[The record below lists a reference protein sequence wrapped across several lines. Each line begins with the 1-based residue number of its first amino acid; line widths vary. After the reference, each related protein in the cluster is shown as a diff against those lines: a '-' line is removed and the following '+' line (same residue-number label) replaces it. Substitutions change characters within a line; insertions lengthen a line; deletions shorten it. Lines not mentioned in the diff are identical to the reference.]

1 MSITKQ
7 NPNILL
13 EHSDVYSILEIQVL
27 NENIKNYYIEAA
39 NNFNAKLFADPA
51 TEGKHVLFPLIC
63 SNDLLIPTY
72 NSKTDIVPFNTQV
85 KLTKTAYSKT
95 SSHPYKCIRL
105 IKSIPY
111 LVPMITTKY
120 NGVVEGTI
128 FNCEYKDI
136 QLSSFE
142 TLLYI
147 ETFHPMIVKIVDNL
161 NNKDQ
166 VQPFIV

>member
-1 MSITKQ
+1 MSLTKQ
-7 NPNILL
+7 NPDILL

-39 NNFNAKLFADPA
+39 NKFNAKLFADPA

-63 SNDLLIPTY
+63 SNDLLIPAF
-72 NSKTDIVPFNTQV
+72 NSITDMVPFNTQV
-85 KLTKTAYSKT
+85 KLKKTLYSKNT
-95 SSHPYKCIRL
+95 KQFSNTCIRL
-105 IKSIPY
+105 ITASKHLAS
-111 LVPMITTKY
+111 MSTANN
-120 NGVVEGTI
+120 NGIIQGTI
-128 FNCEYKDI
+128 MNYNFKDI

-161 NNKDQ
+161 NNTDQ
-166 VQPFIV
+166 VQPII

>member
-1 MSITKQ
+1 MSLTKQ
-7 NPNILL
+7 NPDILL

-39 NNFNAKLFADPA
+39 NKFNAKLFTDPA
-51 TEGKHVLFPLIC
+51 TEGKHILFPLIC

-85 KLTKTAYSKT
+85 KLKKTSYSKT
-95 SSHPYKCIRL
+95 SSHPATCIRL
-105 IKSIPY
+105 IKGSINWC
-111 LVPMITTKY
+111 PMITTKY
-120 NGVVEGTI
+120 NGIVEGTI

-136 QLSSFE
+136 QLSSFD

>member
-1 MSITKQ
+1 MSLTKQ
-7 NPNILL
+7 NPDILL

-39 NNFNAKLFADPA
+39 NKFNAKLFADPA

-72 NSKTDIVPFNTQV
+72 NSRTDIVPFNTQV
-85 KLTKTAYSKT
+85 KLRKTLYSKNIKQFFNT
-95 SSHPYKCIRL
+95 CIRL
-105 IKSIPY
+105 ITSSKH

-120 NGVVEGTI
+120 NGIVEGTI

-147 ETFHPMIVKIVDNL
+147 EIWHPMIVKIVDNL
-161 NNKDQ
+161 NNTDQ
-166 VQPFIV
+166 AQPII